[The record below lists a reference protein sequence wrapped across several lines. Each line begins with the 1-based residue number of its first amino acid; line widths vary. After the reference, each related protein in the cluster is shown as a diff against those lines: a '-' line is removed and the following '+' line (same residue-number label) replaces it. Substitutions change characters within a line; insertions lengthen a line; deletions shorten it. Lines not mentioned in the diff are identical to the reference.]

1 MKISV
6 HITFYIKNKNK
17 LNLQKLNKVIKSYLT
32 LSNKTYIYI
41 HCNFEIKKKIKFV
54 TFIKH
59 NLKNKDPHKLSWM
72 CRPYMKKQKDYF
84 DYFIYSEDDI
94 IFNKKNFK
102 AWLKFKDV
110 CIRKKFNLSF
120 LRTETLKKNNELWSI
135 DQPTNINQSLII
147 NKRLFVILKNPY
159 CAMWIYDKKE
169 FKNFIKSKYWN
180 LNNWLG
186 NNPYTDLKTREKS
199 AIGWNGLNMN
209 RYKAS
214 IVPIQ
219 NYKVLNDFY
228 IKHLGE
234 KYLKYGPFSI
244 NTSKLINRDLVD
256 YKDDQ
261 KNSFK
266 IFLLNMKFFYK
277 KYLRINL
284 KKYKSN

>member
-1 MKISV
+1 
-6 HITFYIKNKNK
+6 
-17 LNLQKLNKVIKSYLT
+17 
-32 LSNKTYIYI
+32 
-41 HCNFEIKKKIKFV
+41 
-54 TFIKH
+54 
-59 NLKNKDPHKLSWM
+59 M